1 VSAFVPQPLP
11 PHPAPEM
18 TGSRARRHE
27 QALLACGR
35 LDSITQLLPEPDLFL
50 YAYIRREPLLYL
62 SLYLKQHRTTYYR
75 LLDAVR
81 YDGNWEAWLDF
92 FLEGVQVT
100 AAGAVDTA
108 DRLVTL
114 FREDAQQIHAL
125 EQMGI
130 VDEVTGRQRDRV
142 YVYRRYLD
150 ILNEGAQPL

>member
-1 VSAFVPQPLP
+1 
-11 PHPAPEM
+11 
-18 TGSRARRHE
+18 
-27 QALLACGR
+27 
-35 LDSITQLLPEPDLFL
+35 LFL